1 MSVTRVATVILLSL
15 LTTTSTRAQTP
26 RSITVNRV
34 RLTETQISGFE
45 TRWQVKLQ
53 SGSFWYDRVS
63 GAWGHEGGPTA
74 GWILPGQELG
84 GPLPADAS
92 RGNTGVFINGREL
105 PDPDVA
111 ALMQIVVVQRGRWW
125 VDAQANFGAEGG
137 PVLGNLWQLA
147 RQRGGRPGQSWSLYA
162 NKGND
167 FIAGDENGCTYFN
180 SRDMGNGTSTS
191 WASPGC

>member
-1 MSVTRVATVILLSL
+1 MFSTRVTATILLSL
-15 LTTTSTRAQTP
+15 LASGSLAAQAT

-34 RLTETQISGFE
+34 RLTDAQITGFE

-53 SGSFWYDRVS
+53 SGTYWYDRAS
-63 GAWGHEGGPTA
+63 GAWGNEGGPTA

-84 GPLPADAS
+84 GPLPADIS

-105 PDPDVA
+105 PAQDVT
-111 ALMQIVVVQRGRWW
+111 ALMQIVAVQRGRWW
-125 VDAQANFGAEGG
+125 VDGQANFGAEGG

-147 RQRGGRPGQSWSLYA
+147 RQRGARPGQSWSLYA
-162 NKGND
+162 NKGNN

>member
-1 MSVTRVATVILLSL
+1 MSVTRAATAILLSL
-15 LTTTSTRAQTP
+15 LTTTSIRAQTP
-26 RSITVNRV
+26 RTITVNRV
-34 RLTETQISGFE
+34 RLTETQVTDFE

-84 GPLPADAS
+84 GPLQADAS

-105 PDPDVA
+105 PEPDVA
-111 ALMQIVVVQRGRWW
+111 ALMQIVAVPRGRWW
-125 VDAQANFGAEGG
+125 
-137 PVLGNLWQLA
+137 
-147 RQRGGRPGQSWSLYA
+147 
-162 NKGND
+162 KGTD
-167 FIAGDENGCTYFN
+167 FIAGDEHGCTYFN
-180 SRDMGNGTSTS
+180 SRDMGDGTSTS